1 MWLRHIGISGQSVYF
16 LADLMKQHEVCWSLV
31 SCICMPSAVLLLDM
45 FHWMPIYDMVAL
57 IARVFRCVECGQR
70 HKISA
75 LSQDMQL
82 EGDVDKP
89 LGEPHVHVFLK
100 LFFWSLL
107 QHSSCHPHL
116 LPPLHFHHHLAQ
128 PLQPQMQIWLIKD
141 ASINNYQEVNW
152 RHRMQ
157 NELPLRLRKLQVSV
171 PETYQ
176 GQIAKKL
183 QLQGAVA
190 FLKCLKIFPSP
201 PSLAVEPLSLPPPPQ
216 QPVKSSQNWQEWMHS
231 SLDYRHN
238 KLTPQ
243 MPNTQ

>member
-1 MWLRHIGISGQSVYF
+1 
-16 LADLMKQHEVCWSLV
+16 
-31 SCICMPSAVLLLDM
+31 MPSAVLLLDM

-128 PLQPQMQIWLIKD
+128 P
-141 ASINNYQEVNW
+141 
-152 RHRMQ
+152 
-157 NELPLRLRKLQVSV
+157 
-171 PETYQ
+171 Q

-216 QPVKSSQNWQEWMHS
+216 QPVAEVEVTLRAANVAIRTRE
-231 SLDYRHN
+231 
-238 KLTPQ
+238 
-243 MPNTQ
+243 

>member
-1 MWLRHIGISGQSVYF
+1 MWPQHVGISGQSVYF

-75 LSQDMQL
+75 LSQNMQL
-82 EGDVDKP
+82 EGDVD
-89 LGEPHVHVFLK
+89 EPHDEPRVHVFLK

-107 QHSSCHPHL
+107 QHSSWHPHL

-141 ASINNYQEVNW
+141 GSITARKSIEGTVCRMSCHCGWENCRLVFQRLTKDRLRRSSSCRAPSHSWNAW
-152 RHRMQ
+152 RSSPPRRHWQWNRC
-157 NELPLRLRKLQVSV
+157 LFLLRLNNL
-171 PETYQ
+171 
-176 GQIAKKL
+176 
-183 QLQGAVA
+183 
-190 FLKCLKIFPSP
+190 
-201 PSLAVEPLSLPPPPQ
+201 
-216 QPVKSSQNWQEWMHS
+216 
-231 SLDYRHN
+231 
-238 KLTPQ
+238 
-243 MPNTQ
+243 